1 MLVIM
6 RYLFQ
11 LIRNYPLTIAIYI
24 VVMYLSFF
32 TPPRIEDLENVR
44 FIDKWTHIVM
54 YGGSCGVMWFE
65 YLRRHKT
72 VTEKIKLFLLIWLAP
87 ATFSGIIELMQEYCT
102 GGRRSGDWYDLI
114 ANIIGVSLAA
124 LAGVLVA
131 RRRAK

>member
-1 MLVIM
+1 
-6 RYLFQ
+6 
-11 LIRNYPLTIAIYI
+11 
-24 VVMYLSFF
+24 
-32 TPPRIEDLENVR
+32 
-44 FIDKWTHIVM
+44 M

-124 LAGVLVA
+124 LAGALVA
-131 RRRAK
+131 RRRAR